1 MKAYTKEERHD
12 AYYEFLMKY
21 LYGDALLWMLS
32 YGIYVHA
39 IDDIIDQDIP
49 GNEVREQFMLK
60 TFEFA
65 ECIFSNIFY
74 INNLSKLRP
83 LIKMASYTYMNSVLW
98 EHSKEEWKKKVADHL
113 RQQGNNVVLAVVE
126 ICSGIDARN
135 RASIELMEISYKTH
149 HLEDGTPI

>member
-1 MKAYTKEERHD
+1 MKSYTKEERHD
-12 AYYEFLMKY
+12 AYYVFLMKY

-65 ECIFSNIFY
+65 ECIYSNHFY
-74 INNLSKLRP
+74 INNVGKLRP
-83 LIKMASYTYMNSVLW
+83 LVKMASSCYMNAVLW
-98 EHSKEEWKKKVADHL
+98 ENSKEEWKRKIADHL
-113 RQQGNNVVLAVVE
+113 RQQANNVVLAVVE
-126 ICSGIDARN
+126 IVNGIEARDT
-135 RASIELMEISYKTH
+135 ASLELMEISYKTH
-149 HLEDGTPI
+149 HLQDGTPI